1 MAVDRAA
8 SRWRRQ
14 VLLEVVVNDS
24 VDRIKYDSIR
34 IIFCWQQRSESDGSV
49 MTDRCY
55 ALLPS
60 RFYLAGGTAAL
71 A

>member
-8 SRWRRQ
+8 SRWRRE

-34 IIFCWQQRSESDGSV
+34 IVFC
-49 MTDRCY
+49 
-55 ALLPS
+55 
-60 RFYLAGGTAAL
+60 
-71 A
+71 

>member
-34 IIFCWQQRSESDGSV
+34 IVFCWQHRSASDDSV
-49 MTDRCY
+49 MRDRCC
-55 ALLPS
+55 AHLHTRS
-60 RFYLAGGTAAL
+60 DRADETAGLA
-71 A
+71 